1 MQRDL
6 GEYRKTYQKSEL
18 TEEGIPDDPMQ
29 LFQKWFDETEASNSI
44 EEPNAMTVSTIG
56 VDGYPKSRI
65 VLLKKLTGEGFV
77 FYTNYNSEKG
87 RAIAQ
92 NPNVGISFFWPSM
105 ERQVIVKGRARKV
118 DPSTSDAYFNSR
130 PEGSKLGALASDQSS
145 VIPSREYLEERLA
158 RLADQF
164 EGKEIERPEHWGGYI
179 VRPMSVEFWQGRPN
193 RLHDR
198 ILYTRLESEDWSK
211 ERLAP

>member
-18 TEEGIPDDPMQ
+18 TEKGIPDDPMQ
-29 LFQKWFDETEASNSI
+29 LFQKWFDETEASESV
-44 EEPNAMTVSTIG
+44 EEPNAMTVTTIG
-56 VDGYPKSRI
+56 LDGYPKSRV
-65 VLLKKLTGEGFV
+65 VLLKKLTSEGFV

-87 RAIAQ
+87 RAIAR

-158 RLADQF
+158 RLAGQF

-198 ILYTRLESEDWSK
+198 ILYTRLESEDWGK